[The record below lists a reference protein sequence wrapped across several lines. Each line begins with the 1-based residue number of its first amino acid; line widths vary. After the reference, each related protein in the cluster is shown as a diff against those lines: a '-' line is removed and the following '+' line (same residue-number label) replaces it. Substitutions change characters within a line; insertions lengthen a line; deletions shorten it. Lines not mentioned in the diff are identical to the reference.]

1 MTKKLRD
8 LLHDAKEVD
17 IFPPPAPAHTSG
29 YSAVD
34 EDMVE
39 QENMSH
45 KEFMSA
51 ASSLAGKNSSSVD
64 EATAADPLVEIQPNV
79 TSSTEFIVI
88 ETLRTTEE
96 SKEKDDSLSLEDVKS
111 SVAWTKESSESSQ
124 NGEIL
129 KPEKAKKT
137 VRLQGHEN
145 NVTENVI
152 LPKALPL
159 KPCPSVGTNLE
170 AFDLALRSI
179 VGNHQENGE
188 STGAA
193 MMEEALE
200 RLKKSYVYFKGKPV
214 GTFAAMDP
222 NAEALNYNQV
232 SVTCPLNFRFC
243 RSDFL

>member
-17 IFPPPAPAHTSG
+17 IFPPSSPAHTSG

-34 EDMVE
+34 GEMVE
-39 QENMSH
+39 QETLSH

-51 ASSLAGKNSSSVD
+51 ASSFASKNNSSVD
-64 EATAADPLVEIQPNV
+64 EATAADPLIEIQLNV

-96 SKEKDDSLSLEDVKS
+96 SKEKDDSASLEDVKS
-111 SVAWTKESSESSQ
+111 SVVWTKESSESSQ

-137 VRLQGHEN
+137 VRLQSHEN

-193 MMEEALE
+193 MMEEAWE

-232 SVTCPLNFRFC
+232 YVTCPLNFRLC